1 LWIEVAKQ
9 CRPCKLIFFRS
20 APPMLGEVFERRLA
34 AAFARAGVDFA
45 SHVRFVPRLSQEK
58 FFGLLV
64 RSHAM
69 LDSPGF
75 SGFNTAM
82 QAIECAC
89 PIVAWEGEAMR
100 SRFAS
105 AILRQMGL
113 DECVANDP
121 ATFVA
126 RAARLCNDQ
135 AYADELRGRIAARR
149 EPLFG
154 DRGTVDALGELLSKL
169 SR

>member
-1 LWIEVAKQ
+1 
-9 CRPCKLIFFRS
+9 
-20 APPMLGEVFERRLA
+20 M
-34 AAFARAGVDFA
+34 
-45 SHVRFVPRLSQEK
+45 RFVPRLSQES
-58 FFGLLV
+58 FFGLLA

-82 QAIECAC
+82 QAIECGC
-89 PIVAWEGEAMR
+89 PIVAWEGATMR

-113 DECVANDP
+113 AECVCSDP

-126 RAARLCNDQ
+126 RAARLCNDA
-135 AYADELRGRIAARR
+135 AYAEGLRGRIAARR

-154 DRGTVDALGELLSKL
+154 DRAAVDALGELLSKL

>member
-1 LWIEVAKQ
+1 
-9 CRPCKLIFFRS
+9 
-20 APPMLGEVFERRLA
+20 M
-34 AAFARAGVDFA
+34 
-45 SHVRFVPRLSQEK
+45 SQEK
-58 FFGLLV
+58 FFGLLA

-75 SGFNTAM
+75 SGFNTTM

-89 PIVAWEGEAMR
+89 PVVAWEGEAMR

-113 DECVANDP
+113 DECVCSDRA
-121 ATFVA
+121 AFVA
-126 RAARLCNDQ
+126 CAARLCNDKT
-135 AYADELRGRIAARR
+135 YASALRERIVTQR

-154 DRGTVDALGELLSKL
+154 DRSTVDALGDLLLRLAAK
-169 SR
+169 

>member
-1 LWIEVAKQ
+1 
-9 CRPCKLIFFRS
+9 
-20 APPMLGEVFERRLA
+20 
-34 AAFARAGVDFA
+34 
-45 SHVRFVPRLSQEK
+45 
-58 FFGLLV
+58 
-64 RSHAM
+64 M

-113 DECVANDP
+113 DECVCNDP

-154 DRGTVDALGELLSKL
+154 DRATVDALGELLSKL